1 MVLRETHFRNVEYAK
16 KAFPSTTF
24 IAVSRYLPRDSNG
37 HTYNSC
43 DEWDTILA
51 PSSKLLRAYKNGEVN
66 LSLYMLAFHEE
77 MQTDEAQGSMWILAQ
92 RAVKQ
97 DICLVCFEGPKDGEK
112 CHRFLLLDMIS

>member
-77 MQTDEAQGSMWILAQ
+77 MQTDEAQAT
-92 RAVKQ
+92 
-97 DICLVCFEGPKDGEK
+97 
-112 CHRFLLLDMIS
+112 